1 MASRRNVQAST
12 LPPSYAHAVP
22 SLGTNQPVRA
32 HLLTQGLEEEHF
44 IHRNLHKSRRHVA
57 LLTPCAHICR
67 FQSRKLCRRKVE
79 EERRERRVCCDRAEA
94 AATPRRLPART
105 GLFRG
110 GGWEERGGRGESEI
124 RVFFFSREG
133 RQRLVEKVR
142 QRVGSVK
149 KKVKSAR
156 HKVFTC
162 WGYFSAES
170 GGQLGAGRLEGAGH
184 VTPKSKGLYLKVS
197 SRLPAGSDPRLRVQ
211 STPPVPSDG
220 SPTPH
225 PLHSCHSR
233 VVVEPPIITV
243 QV

>member
-1 MASRRNVQAST
+1 MRTFAAF
-12 LPPSYAHAVP
+12 
-22 SLGTNQPVRA
+22 RA
-32 HLLTQGLEEEHF
+32 G
-44 IHRNLHKSRRHVA
+44 NYVA
-57 LLTPCAHICR
+57 E
-67 FQSRKLCRRKVE
+67 KCRRSGASAVFVVTE
-79 EERRERRVCCDRAEA
+79 QRPRPRRVASQRGPVCSGVVVGRRE
-94 AATPRRLPART
+94 
-105 GLFRG
+105 
-110 GGWEERGGRGESEI
+110 GGRGESEI